1 MSLPV
6 FQSARQSSGPFGH
19 TPGQWLVSAAMLF
32 FIAVGTGVVLGRM
45 WTDPTYSLDPAVA
58 ANAKEAEEVASIRAK
73 TEHQI
78 AALTA
83 KVASLQAQVN
93 RLNMVGERLIDAARL
108 PGEQINLRDDPPV
121 GGPAQQKAEDVTS
134 NVNSMLE
141 ELSLLEQQLSFQQN
155 RFSMLESLDLHHNIG
170 FNSVLSG
177 GPTHGGYISSEFGAR
192 TDPFTGEA
200 AIHQGVDIAGPEGS
214 AIYATAGGI
223 VTWSGERTGYGKMVE
238 IEHVG
243 GYRTR
248 YAHAKSVKVRLGQ
261 MVTKGQQIAVLGS
274 TGRSTGPHV
283 HFEVLK
289 NGVHLNPVV
298 FMDGRDKNFDGFA
311 RTVTQSQR

>member
-6 FQSARQSSGPFGH
+6 LQSARQSSGPFGH
-19 TPGQWLVSAAMLF
+19 TPGQWVISAAMLF

-45 WTDPTYSLDPAVA
+45 WVDPSYSLDPTVA
-58 ANAKEAEEVASIRAK
+58 AKAKEADEVASIRAK
-73 TEHQI
+73 SEHQI

-108 PGEQINLRDDPPV
+108 PGEQINLRDEPPV
-121 GGPAQQKAEDVTS
+121 GGPAQPSAEQVQRDVTS
-134 NVNSMLE
+134 MLQ
-141 ELSLLEQQLSFQQN
+141 ELTALEQQLNFQQN

-177 GPTHGGYISSEFGAR
+177 GPTNGGYISSFFGER
-192 TDPFTGEA
+192 TDPFTGEP
-200 AIHQGVDIAGPEGS
+200 AIHQGVDIAGPEG
-214 AIYATAGGI
+214 AGIYATAGGI
-223 VTWSGERTGYGKMVE
+223 VTWAGERSGYGKMVE

-261 MVTKGQQIAVLGS
+261 MITKGQQVAVLGN

-298 FMDGRDKNFDGFA
+298 FMNSRDKSFDGFA
-311 RTVTQSQR
+311 KTVDQSQR